1 MASFTTQV
9 ADLQAIGPV
18 VQGLRVAVG
27 SPVEEALKRA
37 AQPVPGAVELTALI
51 DTGATATVIQQGV
64 AAQLGLKP
72 VGVVRIHTPSSSD
85 VPCYQYAVRLLFPNN
100 VVAEGVTAIE
110 APLVGQDI
118 QVLIG
123 RDVLAHGVLVY
134 IGYANLF
141 SLSF

>member
-1 MASFTTQV
+1 MPSFTIQV
-9 ADLQAIGPV
+9 ANLQAVGPV

-27 SPVEEALKRA
+27 KPAEEALKKA
-37 AQPVPGAVELTALI
+37 GEPVPAPVELTALV
-51 DTGATATVIQQGV
+51 DTGATGTVIRKGV

-85 VPCYQYAVRLLFPNN
+85 VPCEQYAVRLLFPNN
-100 VVAEGVTAIE
+100 VIVEGTAIE
-110 APLVGQDI
+110 APLLGQDI

-123 RDVLAHGVLVY
+123 RDILAHGVLVY